1 MDEQNPSARM
11 NGPAVEPLDSAEPD
25 DVDSQS
31 PATEGQDI
39 DMAAVIA
46 ELDDAKQ
53 QMAEMLDTLQRS
65 RAEMANFRRRMEQ
78 EQERNRQR
86 ATERLLLRL
95 LPVMDDFERALRAIP
110 ADQQESSWVDGMRMI
125 QRKLW
130 NTLESEGVARIEAI
144 GKPFDPSLHEAVAV
158 DESGGVDTVVEEYAA
173 GYYLNGSVLR
183 PASVKV
189 GALAAGQQVH

>member
-1 MDEQNPSARM
+1 
-11 NGPAVEPLDSAEPD
+11 
-25 DVDSQS
+25 
-31 PATEGQDI
+31 
-39 DMAAVIA
+39 
-46 ELDDAKQ
+46 
-53 QMAEMLDTLQRS
+53 
-65 RAEMANFRRRMEQ
+65 
-78 EQERNRQR
+78 
-86 ATERLLLRL
+86 
-95 LPVMDDFERALRAIP
+95 MDDFERALRAIP